1 MIKIIKNGELPKKK
15 MKWIYT
21 VTCRNCG
28 CVFECSSKDLDWR
41 NRGFFDS
48 AKYTVGGIKCPYC
61 KEEIVVS
68 GDTPYRKE
76 VDDDQG

>member
-15 MKWIYT
+15 LKMKWIYT
-21 VTCRNCG
+21 ITCRNCG
-28 CVFECSSKDLDWR
+28 CVFECSSGDLDWR
-41 NRGFFDS
+41 NRGFFS
-48 AKYTVGGIKCPYC
+48 SVVGGIKCPYC

-76 VDDDQG
+76 VE